1 MRKGVEIVI
10 AKIDNLFDIASI
22 NMCTIAQDYLNF
34 SKLCHSR
41 HYDKLQVC
49 LYFEIN
55 GDILLFI
62 ELLQY
67 VRAIEHLTTTLFQFV
82 LQALSILRVVC

>member
-1 MRKGVEIVI
+1 MRECVKVVVVE
-10 AKIDNLFDIASI
+10 IDNLFDIASI

-41 HYDKLQVC
+41 HYDELQVC
-49 LYFEIN
+49 LNVEIN

-67 VRAIEHLTTTLFQFV
+67 I
-82 LQALSILRVVC
+82 